1 MKKITLLFF
10 LFISLIFLLSINV
23 LGENITFNT
32 LELSGDID
40 ISNFLDHIKNGSFK
54 LDYELECY
62 DFNHN
67 FISNNDLYLTFN
79 IFDNKLSSFE
89 ISIDNK
95 KLYKSEEINQ
105 KERIILYDDE
115 YLEYKIK
122 DKKTIFKIYEGD
134 SYLSYKNLYDEYI
147 LNLDLSFINYE
158 IYQKIEPIH
167 LYLNKNNN
175 ANLNEIVNHLNT
187 YDLYNNK
194 VILDDNLVDINDL
207 NKIEL
212 IKDLNDYKLIS
223 KLYINYL
230 DDLNFNSI
238 KTSYYNH
245 LLKEDILNNLNVN
258 YQYENIDVDSDYF
271 ENPEILNDHNLYI
284 TLQNNNIY
292 YFIKSNI
299 NVYDDLKPNIIIDN
313 LRIRIDKKPSIDE
326 IKDMIKI
333 FDNHDGIISKYD
345 FENLDNYN
353 DKSDVGNYKFKI
365 DTKDLSNNKSSKIFS
380 LTLTYPRDHNYY
392 ITTSVDNL
400 LTEEMIKEK
409 LIERGYLD
417 SNEII
422 KIKTNYYDS
431 FNKEGEY
438 SLLIDY
444 GDEEYEYK
452 ILVLNNKI
460 EKNEFSTIYI
470 IYIILGIL
478 IIGIV
483 VVLVIIKYRR
493 K

>member
-1 MKKITLLFF
+1 MKKITILFF
-10 LFISLIFLLSINV
+10 LFISLIFLLNINV
-23 LGENITFNT
+23 LGETTGFNT
-32 LELSGDID
+32 LELSGNID
-40 ISNFLDHIKNGSFK
+40 INNFLDHIKNGSFK

-62 DFNHN
+62 DLNHN
-67 FISNNDLYLTFN
+67 YISNNDLYLTFN
-79 IFDNKLSSFE
+79 IYDYEFSSFE
-89 ISIDNK
+89 ISLDNK
-95 KLYKSEEINQ
+95 FLYESEELNQ
-105 KERIILYDDE
+105 NNKIILYDNE

-134 SYLSYKNLYDEYI
+134 SYLSYKDLYDEYI
-147 LNLDLSFINYE
+147 SNLNLSFINYE
-158 IYQKIEPIH
+158 IYQIIDPIH
-167 LYLNKNNN
+167 LYLNKNNIS
-175 ANLNEIVNHLNT
+175 LNEIVNHLNT

-194 VILDDNLVDINDL
+194 VVLDDYLPDINDL
-207 NKIEL
+207 NEIEL
-212 IKDLNDYKLIS
+212 IKDLNDYKVIS

-230 DDLNFNSI
+230 DNLSFNPL

-245 LLKEDILNNLNVN
+245 LSKEVILKDLNIN
-258 YQYENIDVDSDYF
+258 YTYQNIYIDSDYF
-271 ENPEILNDHNLYI
+271 INPEILGDHNLYI
-284 TLQNNNIY
+284 TLKNNNIY

-326 IKDMIKI
+326 IKNMIKI
-333 FDNHDGIISKYD
+333 FDNHDGIIEEYD
-345 FENLDNYN
+345 FDNLDNYN

-380 LTLTYPRDHNYY
+380 LIITYPRSHNFY
-392 ITTSVDNL
+392 ITTTVDNL
-400 LTEEMIKEK
+400 LTEDVIKEK

-417 SNEII
+417 SNEEI

-438 SLLIDY
+438 SLFIDY
-444 GDEEYEYK
+444 GNEEYEYK
-452 ILVLNNKI
+452 ILVLDNKV
-460 EKNEFSTIYI
+460 EKSGFNLIYI

-478 IIGIV
+478 IIGIIAV
-483 VVLVIIKYRR
+483 ALIIKKRR

>member
-10 LFISLIFLLSINV
+10 LFISLIFLLRINV

-32 LELSGDID
+32 LLLSGDID
-40 ISNFLDHIKNGSFK
+40 ISDFYEHIKNGSFK
-54 LDYELECY
+54 LDYKLECY
-62 DFNHN
+62 DLNHN
-67 FISNNDLYLTFN
+67 FISDDNLFLTFN
-79 IFDNKLSSFE
+79 ILDNKFSSIE
-89 ISIDNK
+89 ISIGNK
-95 KLYKSEEINQ
+95 LLYKSEKINQ
-105 KERIILYDDE
+105 NYRLILYDNE
-115 YLEYKIK
+115 YFEYKIR

-147 LNLDLSFINYE
+147 SNLDLFFINYE
-158 IYQKIEPIH
+158 IYQKIEPIY
-167 LYLNKNNN
+167 LYLNKDNK
-175 ANLNEIVNHLNT
+175 ANLSEIVNHLNT

-194 VILDDNLVDINDL
+194 VILDDNLLDINDL
-207 NKIEL
+207 CEVEL
-212 IKDLNDYKLIS
+212 IKDLNDYKVIS

-230 DDLNFNSI
+230 DDLNFNLI
-238 KTSYYNH
+238 KTTYYNH
-245 LLKEDILNNLNVN
+245 LLKEDILNDLNLN
-258 YQYENIDVDSDYF
+258 YSYENIQIDSDYF
-271 ENPEILNDHNLYI
+271 MNQEVLDDHFLYI

-292 YFIKSNI
+292 YFIKSVI

-326 IKDMIKI
+326 IKNMIKI
-333 FDNHDGIISKYD
+333 FDNHDGIIDEYD

-353 DKSDVGNYKFKI
+353 DKSDIGNYKFKI

-380 LTLTYPRDHNYY
+380 LILTYPRNHNFY

-417 SNEII
+417 SNETI

-444 GDEEYEYK
+444 GGEEYEYK
-452 ILVLNNKI
+452 ILVLDNKI
-460 EKNEFSTIYI
+460 EKNEFSTVYI

-483 VVLVIIKYRR
+483 VVLIIIKKRR